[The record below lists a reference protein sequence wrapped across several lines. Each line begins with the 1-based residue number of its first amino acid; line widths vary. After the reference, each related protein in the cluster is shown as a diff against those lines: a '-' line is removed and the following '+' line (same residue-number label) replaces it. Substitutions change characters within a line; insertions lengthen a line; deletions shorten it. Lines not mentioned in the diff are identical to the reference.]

1 MIRRVVYGRVGAV
14 AAGLAAV
21 VCVSGVVA
29 GASGVAGADDRD
41 DTAYVALGD
50 SITFGFSPLLEDP
63 WIPERFVGYPEIMGE
78 RRDLEVTNLAC
89 PGQTAQA
96 LISRTAPDNG
106 CFDAREQARRAG
118 FQLLHADYR
127 GTQLAAALDAVR
139 SAEPPTLITVQG
151 GGNEV
156 SICLEAPRP
165 ESCVASALPKVA
177 ESLRQVVDRLR
188 DAGYTGRLVLVGYH
202 LVPGLEAPLEQLN
215 AAITRAARQTQ
226 VPFADSARRF
236 DRYARQHHGDLC
248 SAGLLVVLP
257 DGSCDLHPSRTGQG
271 LYADAVLAAAFPG
284 GR

>member
-1 MIRRVVYGRVGAV
+1 MVRRLRGWVGAIT
-14 AAGLAAV
+14 AGL
-21 VCVSGVVA
+21 VVA
-29 GASGVAGADDRD
+29 VGCLSGGSASASASDSDEA
-41 DTAYVALGD
+41 AYVSLGD

-63 WIPERFVGYPEIMGE
+63 WIPERFVGYPEIIGE
-78 RRDLEVTNLAC
+78 RRDLTVTNLGC

-96 LISRTAPDNG
+96 LVSRTAIDNG
-106 CFDAREQARRAG
+106 CFDAREFARRAG
-118 FQLLHADYR
+118 IQLLHADYR

-139 SAEPPTLITVQG
+139 SAEPPTLISVQG
-151 GGNEV
+151 GGNELT
-156 SICLEAPRP
+156 ICLEAARP
-165 ESCVASALPKVA
+165 ESCLASALPKVT
-177 ESLRQVVDRLR
+177 ESLRQVVSRLR
-188 DAGYTGRLVLVGYH
+188 AAGYRGQLVLVGYH
-202 LVPGLEAPLEQLN
+202 LVPGLESPIEQLN
-215 AAITRAARQTQ
+215 AAITHAARQTQ

>member
-1 MIRRVVYGRVGAV
+1 VI
-14 AAGLAAV
+14 AAGL
-21 VCVSGVVA
+21 VVA
-29 GASGVAGADDRD
+29 VGCLSGGTASASDSDEA
-41 DTAYVALGD
+41 AYVALGD

-63 WIPERFVGYPEIMGE
+63 WIPERFVGYPEIIGE
-78 RRDLEVTNLAC
+78 RRDLTVTNLGC

-96 LISRTAPDNG
+96 LVSRTAIDNG
-106 CFDAREQARRAG
+106 CFDAREFARRAG
-118 FQLLHADYR
+118 IQLLHADYR

-139 SAEPPTLITVQG
+139 SAEPPTLISVQG
-151 GGNEV
+151 GGNELT
-156 SICLEAPRP
+156 ICLEAARP
-165 ESCVASALPKVA
+165 ESCLASALPKVT
-177 ESLRQVVDRLR
+177 ESLRQIINRLR
-188 DAGYTGRLVLVGYH
+188 AAGYGGQLVLVGYH
-202 LVPGLEAPLEQLN
+202 LVPGLESPIELLN